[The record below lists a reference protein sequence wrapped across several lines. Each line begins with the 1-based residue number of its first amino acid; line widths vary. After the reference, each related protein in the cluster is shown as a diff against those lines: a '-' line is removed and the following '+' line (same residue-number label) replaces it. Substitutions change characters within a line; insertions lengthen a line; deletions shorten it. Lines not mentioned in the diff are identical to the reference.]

1 MRAVKFFEES
11 LFVAA
16 MPDVFANV
24 IGIRERQDDEIM
36 SVTVAE
42 SARTGCFGLF
52 VFGLA
57 VND

>member
-11 LFVAA
+11 LLVAT

-24 IGIRERQDDEIM
+24 IGIRERQDDQIM
-36 SVTVAE
+36 SAPIAKR
-42 SARTGCFGLF
+42 ARTGCFGLF
-52 VFGLA
+52 VFGFA